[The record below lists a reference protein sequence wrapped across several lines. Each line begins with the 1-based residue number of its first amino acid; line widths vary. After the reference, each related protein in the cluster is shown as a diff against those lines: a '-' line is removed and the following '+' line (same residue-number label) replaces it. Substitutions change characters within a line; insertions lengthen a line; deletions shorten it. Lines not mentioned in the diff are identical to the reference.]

1 MQKVKTKHYIFPG
14 LHPSP
19 CLVSSSSNSLSPQP
33 TTIHSKRRE
42 RYIILM
48 KLPFPPLGSFLVFK
62 FEFSVASWNIIFFF
76 VTGCCDYFAYLV
88 CMSSKWASES
98 TLIHPFHPL
107 WRYDFPFSLSL
118 WRHDFPSSLPLWR
131 HDSPFSHPLWRHDLP
146 SSLPLWRH
154 DFPSSLPLW
163 RHNFPF
169 PN

>member
-33 TTIHSKRRE
+33 TTIHSKQRE
-42 RYIILM
+42 RDIILM
-48 KLPFPPLGSFLVFK
+48 KLPFPPVGSFLVFK
-62 FEFSVASWNIIFFF
+62 FEFSVASCNIFFF

-107 WRYDFPFSLSL
+107 WRYDFPFSLPL

-131 HDSPFSHPLWRHDLP
+131 HDSPFSHPLWRHDFP
-146 SSLPLWRH
+146 FSHPLWRH